1 MAELRFH
8 FDESIPMP
16 DAIAG
21 ALRRA
26 GIDVTTTQDAGL
38 RMTDDAAQLAFVRES
53 RRIIVTC
60 DSDFLK
66 IASDEAAHLGIV
78 FYAQQSRHVGH
89 VIEWLLLM
97 YGVLDASD
105 MQGKVEFI

>member
-8 FDESIPMP
+8 RDESIPMP

-26 GIDVTTTQDAGL
+26 GIDVTTTQDANL
-38 RMTDDAAQLAFVRES
+38 RTTDDASQMTFARNSERVM
-53 RRIIVTC
+53 VTC

-66 IASDEAAHLGIV
+66 LAMSVADHSGIV

-89 VIEWLLLM
+89 VIEWLSLM
-97 YGVLDASD
+97 YGVLDAED
-105 MQGKVEFI
+105 MRGKIEFI